1 MNANQEFDF
10 INNKTRERAVEEEAS
25 CKQAADT
32 FKAFVAEQR
41 KKACIRMIVNALVA
55 VGAGFGILGLSKIGW
70 ISEIFC
76 AVLLCAVVV
85 WLSFKAGY
93 FWYEIKKF
101 R

>member
-1 MNANQEFDF
+1 MNENKEFEF
-10 INNKTRERAVEEEAS
+10 INNKTRERAADEEVS
-25 CKQAADT
+25 YQQAADT
-32 FKAFVAEQR
+32 FKAFVAEKR
-41 KKACIRMIVNALVA
+41 KKACIRISVNSLMAA
-55 VGAGFGILGLSKIGW
+55 AAGFGIVGLSKIGW
-70 ISEIFC
+70 INEIFC